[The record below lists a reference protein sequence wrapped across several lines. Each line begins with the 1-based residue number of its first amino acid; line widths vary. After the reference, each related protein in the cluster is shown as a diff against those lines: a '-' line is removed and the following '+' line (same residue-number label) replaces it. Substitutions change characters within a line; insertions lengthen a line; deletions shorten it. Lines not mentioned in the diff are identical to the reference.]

1 MITRLVLTLLLACL
15 PLAAQ
20 AHAFIQPYK
29 LPMPYWMY
37 IYGAVAALVLSFVV
51 LALAVGKSAPGDAK
65 RILFGDAGWVN
76 WARRIRIKLLAQ
88 LVTVFIFWLCIVSG
102 FIGNQ
107 DPSRN
112 INMTQFWVI
121 FTLGF
126 AYLVVFVGDWYAALN
141 PWQSMARWVS
151 HLVPRINQGFWC
163 YPQQL
168 GYWPAVILYMAFIW
182 VELLGNTRPFSLS
195 GYLLGYTVINALAV
209 MAWGIKSW
217 FRYGEFFA
225 VFMRLAALCA
235 PVRYDPDA
243 EQKADRWQLRRPF
256 AGLLEV
262 EKVPFSLAVFVLFM
276 LSSTAF
282 DGLRETKQWFAWF
295 WLDPYGWLEALIDE
309 KPLYAYV
316 MLRPWY
322 IAYETT
328 VMLLSPFLY
337 LAVFVGFLWLGK
349 LLVKTP
355 LSLMALLQRFTLS
368 LVPIAV
374 VYHATHYYTL
384 LFTQGVKIRAL
395 ISDPFGWR
403 WDLFGTLYTMRMP
416 IIPDMG
422 NVWNSQVVLIL
433 LGHVAS
439 VAVAHMV
446 ALRLFPQQRHAA
458 LSQLPMLLLMM
469 VFTAFGLW
477 ILAQPLQ
484 GR

>member
-1 MITRLVLTLLLACL
+1 MWRVVIAAIAFAL
-15 PLAAQ
+15 PAAAQ

-37 IYGAVAALVLSFVV
+37 IYGAVAALVLSFLV
-51 LALAVGKSAPGDAK
+51 LAFAVGKSPKQATTP
-65 RILFGDAGWVN
+65 IYFGDSAVLSI
-76 WARRIRIKLLAQ
+76 ARRLRLKPLLQ
-88 LVTVFIFWLCIVSG
+88 GITIGLLVLCIASG
-102 FIGNQ
+102 FVGNQ
-107 DPSRN
+107 DPTRN

-126 AYLVVFVGDWYAALN
+126 AYVVALFGDLYAALN
-141 PWQSMARWVS
+141 PWRNLALALGKVLPVVKKGYWV
-151 HLVPRINQGFWC
+151 
-163 YPQQL
+163 YPQRLQ
-168 GYWPAVILYMAFIW
+168 YWPALLLYMAFIW
-182 VELLGNTRPFSLS
+182 VELLGNTRPYSLS
-195 GYLLGYTVINALAV
+195 GYLLAYTCINLLGAS
-209 MAWGIKSW
+209 AWGVKSW

-225 VFMRLAALCA
+225 VLLRLIAMCSFVAYSPCA
-235 PVRYDPDA
+235 STIN
-243 EQKADRWQLRRPF
+243 QRWGLRKPF
-256 AGLLEV
+256 AGLLTE
-262 EKVPFSLAVFVLFM
+262 ERVPFSLAVFILFM

-282 DGLRETKQWFAWF
+282 DGLRETRQWFAWF
-295 WLDPYGWLEALIDE
+295 WLDPNGWLEALIGQ
-309 KPLYAYV
+309 KPLHAYI

-322 IAYETT
+322 IAYDSL
-328 VMLLSPFLY
+328 VMVLSPFLY
-337 LAVFVGFLWLGK
+337 LAVFMGFLWLGK
-349 LLVKTP
+349 RLIHTDMSVNALV
-355 LSLMALLQRFTLS
+355 QRFALS

-384 LFTQGVKIRAL
+384 LLTQGVKIRAL
-395 ISDPFGWR
+395 VSDPFGWG

-422 NVWNSQVVLIL
+422 NVWNSQVILIL

-439 VAVAHMV
+439 VAVAHLV
-446 ALRLFPQQRHAA
+446 ALRLFPQARHAT